1 MVSAAAARRPHIM
14 VAFGGW
20 RSMLFAGWPGME
32 MGNRGRSSS
41 GSSGMGSL
49 GKSVGSGS
57 GASSCRL
64 PQLTLYL
71 GGPRLIRSLGWG
83 GVGLGVSVGV
93 GVGEGL
99 CVGFLDVLGVGVGD
113 GFLEVLELGVGDGF
127 VDLEGEGDAVDGGYS
142 GFFVEEQT
150 AEDLATLEGVGDHT
164 GVELGTIQEETIS
177 VGVDELATLE
187 LVHIGLEE
195 TEGYPGYSGAGEGDD
210 AGVGVGSGLGV
221 G

>member
-1 MVSAAAARRPHIM
+1 VSMACGAAAWRPHIM

-20 RSMLFAGWPGME
+20 KSMLFAGWPGMG
-32 MGNRGRSSS
+32 MGKGDRSSS

-64 PQLTLYL
+64 PQLTLYP
-71 GGPRLIRSLGWG
+71 GGPRLIWSLGWG
-83 GVGLGVSVGV
+83 GVGLGVGV

-127 VDLEGEGDAVDGGYS
+127 ADLEGEGDGVHGGYS
-142 GFFVEEQT
+142 GFFVEEET
-150 AEDLATLEGVGDHT
+150 AEELATLEGVGDHT
-164 GVELGTIQEETIS
+164 GVELGTIHEETTS

-187 LVHIGLEE
+187 LVQIGLEE
-195 TEGYPGYSGAGEGDD
+195 TEGYSGYSGSGEGDD